1 MRGSKLD
8 EIMTL
13 LFMLLVAAAA
23 VCAFVSGR
31 ETFMAVAGVAIVL
44 RLIQYILRFFK
55 GTSKN

>member
-13 LFMLLVAAAA
+13 LFMLIVVAAV
-23 VCAFVSGR
+23 VCAFLIGR
-31 ETFMAVAGVAIVL
+31 ETFMIVAGVAIVL

-55 GTSKN
+55 